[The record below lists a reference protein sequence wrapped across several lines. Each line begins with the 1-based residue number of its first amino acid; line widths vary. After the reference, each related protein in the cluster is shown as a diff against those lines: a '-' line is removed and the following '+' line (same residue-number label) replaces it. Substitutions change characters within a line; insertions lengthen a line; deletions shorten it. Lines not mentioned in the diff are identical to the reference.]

1 MAHQTADALAKTNF
15 HIYIYIYIYI
25 FIYLFMYLFIYLIN
39 YSKVLEADGRRRAGR
54 LARQRVRTAKKTPS
68 IGAILN
74 TGLEALKLKSAKS
87 LRWIRHQR

>member
-1 MAHQTADALAKTNF
+1 MAAKVMAHQTADALAKTNF
-15 HIYIYIYIYI
+15 HIYIHIYIY
-25 FIYLFMYLFIYLIN
+25 IYLFMYLFIYLIN

-74 TGLEALKLKSAKS
+74 TGLEALK
-87 LRWIRHQR
+87 

>member
-1 MAHQTADALAKTNF
+1 MTANGLETSPTNGGKSHGSPDCRCF
-15 HIYIYIYIYI
+15 GQNQFSYIYTY
-25 FIYLFMYLFIYLIN
+25 IYLFMYLFIYLIN

-74 TGLEALKLKSAKS
+74 TGLEALK
-87 LRWIRHQR
+87 

>member
-1 MAHQTADALAKTNF
+1 
-15 HIYIYIYIYI
+15 
-25 FIYLFMYLFIYLIN
+25 MYLFIYLIN

-74 TGLEALKLKSAKS
+74 TGLEALKWKSAKS
-87 LRWIRHQR
+87 LRWIRHQRWKFYGTKPTKSVWTGDM